1 MTPLDYF
8 YKLGSEQAM
17 MELLELYPPQVR
29 PLVAESVKS
38 LNLKPQEYMTDYT
51 KWVMKNLVEGGGG
64 LRRRILRY
72 GTRSLSKD
80 TVEEAK
86 NELGL
91 LARPGS

>member
-29 PLVAESVKS
+29 PLVAESIKG
-38 LNLKPQEYMTDYT
+38 LNLTPPEHMTDYT
-51 KWVMKNLVEGGGG
+51 KWVMKNLVKGRGD

-72 GTRSLSKD
+72 GTKSISKD
-80 TVEEAK
+80 AVGEAK

-91 LARPGS
+91 LAHPGS